1 MSNYLPDLEHDLR
14 AAIRS
19 GAHHAE
25 QPVSKRRRRLA
36 TTVIV
41 VFAASVALAVGA
53 VALVLRGES
62 HSASPPVVPGQSHR
76 PTPPVTGSVAGGRAV
91 IDQAFAA
98 FRRSRAASDVLSP
111 SELLLLR
118 IPVHQLRL
126 DVRESRLVFA
136 SPTLSLWLLPG
147 SRPGPRLCLLQTE
160 TVGRGGGGS
169 ISCHTNPRL
178 PFTGGLFGVGIGVR
192 AKPGRRPPPR
202 RPPLSATVIA
212 VVPESITAVRVKLVN
227 GASDLLRPNANG
239 AVVHAFPAL
248 VRSTHFVR

>member
-41 VFAASVALAVGA
+41 AFAASVALAVGA

-62 HSASPPVVPGQSHR
+62 HSPKPGVVRGRSHR
-76 PTPPVTGSVAGGRAV
+76 PAPIAGGHAR

-98 FRRSRAASDVLSP
+98 FRRPRAASDVLSP

-118 IPVHQLRL
+118 ISVHQLRL

-147 SRPGPRLCLLQTE
+147 SRASARLCLLQTE
-160 TVGRGGGGS
+160 TSGSGGGGL
-169 ISCHTNPRL
+169 ISCHANPRL
-178 PFTGGLFGVGIGVR
+178 PFTSGLLRVARGVR
-192 AKPGRRPPPR
+192 AKPGSRRPPR
-202 RPPLSATVIA
+202 RPTLGPTVIA